1 MRFTRPS
8 ASTVTNVANQ
18 GLSLAYGATD
28 GMGIAHQILGV
39 VSQIATLAQKV
50 VKQREEIQDL
60 VRKSRELGTRITA
73 TISNRTV
80 PPHLGPTL
88 NRTIST
94 LREVEEF
101 MQKHQKKR
109 GIGRLLDHFTTIAD
123 EIARLRLAVSDV
135 LEELVMVTAIDT
147 NIRVV
152 STEAKIEDNMPWDG
166 PIRRLHDGLMDKG
179 QLLFTQTL
187 LEHGPLVKF
196 HSANV
201 KTTEESAGKVLIV
214 RFVDK
219 PSIPSGDGRDVVAK
233 IMNEYDEMMKEL
245 SKTSTKH
252 RHVLTI
258 YGRTSGDPLDR
269 TTALDLDPV
278 LISGTTF
285 VQERKETNTSSGI
298 ALKLMDAAAHLNRH
312 GIDWVPQNK
321 EVRVDQHGEPI
332 IGLDMDLRKRVAE
345 KAGEVYQTQMDTI
358 FILYEKLPTWEI
370 REQIKE
376 VRYRLAMG
384 LPSMTRNNPA
394 DAPSAR
400 SLSQMLATLTRAR
413 KVSIVIPKSD
423 FLTYLDLP
431 NLRLN
436 GEDDYL
442 SKVTTVLGKPA
453 PFQPSIWARIMT
465 LLAKG
470 SDCTEFRADYC
481 PSDDGDKFVVIWLD
495 AGRSTNVWL
504 HMYHV
509 DIPDSRRDAAR
520 KAFNI
525 PTPPDTHSPS
535 IRLL

>member
-8 ASTVTNVANQ
+8 VSTVCNAATPVLGIARE
-18 GLSLAYGATD
+18 ATD
-28 GMGIAHQILGV
+28 GLGIAGQVFAV
-39 VSQIATLAQKV
+39 VSQIATLAQKID
-50 VKQREEIQDL
+50 KQRDSLREL
-60 VRKSRELGTRITA
+60 VKKSRELATA
-73 TISNRTV
+73 IARAVGNRT
-80 PPHLGPTL
+80 PPEHLNPTL
-88 NRTIST
+88 TRTLST
-94 LREVEEF
+94 LQEVQDFMTSYTKKSRFKRFLSHLTSVPEE
-101 MQKHQKKR
+101 
-109 GIGRLLDHFTTIAD
+109 IERLK
-123 EIARLRLAVSDV
+123 LALTDV
-135 LEELVMVTAIDT
+135 LEELQMVAALDT
-147 NIRVV
+147 NLRAV
-152 STEAKIEDNMPWDG
+152 STEAKIDDNMRWEG

-179 QLLFTQTL
+179 PLLFTQPL

-321 EVRVDQHGEPI
+321 EVRVNQHGEPI

-384 LPSMTRNNPA
+384 LPSMTRNNPT

-436 GEDDYL
+436 GNDDYL
-442 SKVTTVLGKPA
+442 AKVTTVLGKPA